1 MNILLKKSNYITK
14 QGKSS
19 ILFDC
24 YSGKYRKRINTNV
37 YVPSDSYQENI
48 NLIRKSHPKHVSLN
62 IALKKLEEKK
72 DLAIFSYNENKWTY
86 NDLETFLKSG
96 IELYSIDE
104 YVNNQFGDSKNI
116 ITHKDYVNVVKVLKK
131 HLKMRHRIKFDELLD
146 PQSIRNFKLNALKNG
161 IKQSSIN
168 SYLKKLKV
176 IMSSAYNHGYI
187 NEKFNIPENII
198 EETPKAQI
206 QTITYKQIEK
216 GIERAKNIYQT
227 QSIALFLLMLSC
239 KGMYPA
245 DVMNYKTLDANN
257 IDEIL
262 INDLF
267 EKESKYIK
275 LKKSKKSSKYKYV
288 RINLSIIKLIEILKI
303 TFHITHYKKY
313 SNILAPYNDPYHIF
327 LIDINIRNNTYKNL
341 WNFYQKSLKSVL
353 YYPFTCARDSFNQI
367 IEEQEMTGQTR
378 DILLGNLTEKELTN
392 INSEKLIDARH
403 KMRDIEDIILREFRI
418 IELTEILI
426 NKLKLI
432 GYNIEEIKQENWET
446 PKGFIASINK
456 FD

>member
-86 NDLETFLKSG
+86 NDLENFLKSG

-104 YVNNQFGDSKNI
+104 YVANQFGDSRNI
-116 ITHKDYVNVVKVLKK
+116 ITHKDYVNVIKVLKK
-131 HLKMRHRIKFDELLD
+131 HLNMGNRIKFDELLD
-146 PQSIRNFKLNALKNG
+146 PQSIRTFKLNALKNG

-176 IMSSAYNHGYI
+176 IMNSAYNHGYI

-198 EETPKAQI
+198 EETPKTQI
-206 QTITYKQIEK
+206 QTITYSHIEK
-216 GIERAKNIYQT
+216 GIEKTKNIYEA

-245 DVMNYKTLDANN
+245 DVMNYKALDANN

-262 INDLF
+262 ITDLF

-288 RINLSIIKLIEILKI
+288 RINLTIIKLIEILKI

-327 LIDINIRNNTYKNL
+327 LIDINIKNNTYKNI

-353 YYPFTCARDSFNQI
+353 DYPFTCARDSFNQI

-378 DILLGNLTEKELTN
+378 DILLGNLTEKELTS
-392 INSEKLIDARH
+392 INSEKLIDARD
-403 KMRDIEDIILREFRI
+403 KMRDVEDIMLREFRI

>member
-24 YSGKYRKRINTNV
+24 YSGKYRKRINTNI
-37 YVPSDSYQENI
+37 YVPSDSYQQNI

-86 NDLETFLKSG
+86 NDLENFLKSG

-104 YVNNQFGDSKNI
+104 YVANQFGDSRNI
-116 ITHKDYVNVVKVLKK
+116 ITHKDYVNVIKVLKK
-131 HLKMRHRIKFDELLD
+131 HLNMGNRIKFDELLD
-146 PQSIRNFKLNALKNG
+146 PQSIRTFKLNALKNG

-176 IMSSAYNHGYI
+176 IMNSAYNHGYI
-187 NEKFNIPENII
+187 NEKFNIPEDII
-198 EETPKAQI
+198 EETPKTQI
-206 QTITYKQIEK
+206 QTITYSHIEK
-216 GIERAKNIYQT
+216 GIEKTKNIYEA

-245 DVMNYKTLDANN
+245 DVMNYKALDANN

-262 INDLF
+262 ITDLF

-288 RINLSIIKLIEILKI
+288 RINLTIIKLIEILKI

-353 YYPFTCARDSFNQI
+353 DYPFTCARDSFNQI

-378 DILLGNLTEKELTN
+378 DILLGNLTEKELTS
-392 INSEKLIDARH
+392 INSEKLIDARD
-403 KMRDIEDIILREFRI
+403 KMRDVEDIMLREFRI

>member
-14 QGKSS
+14 EGKSS

-62 IALKKLEEKK
+62 IALKKIEEKK

-86 NDLETFLKSG
+86 NDLEIYLKSG

-104 YVNNQFGDSKNI
+104 YVTNQFGDSKTI
-116 ITHKDYVNVVKVLKK
+116 ITHKDYMNVVKVFKK
-131 HLKMRHRIKFDELLD
+131 YLNKSNRIKFEELLD
-146 PQSIRNFKLNALKNG
+146 PESILTFKLNALNNG

-176 IMSSAYNHGYI
+176 IMNSAYNHGYI
-187 NEKFNIPENII
+187 NERFNIPENMI
-198 EETPKAQI
+198 EETLKVQREK
-206 QTITYKQIEK
+206 ITYKDIEK
-216 GIERAKNIYQT
+216 GIEEAKNIYQV

-245 DVMNYKTLDANN
+245 DVMNYKAIDGNN

-267 EKESKYIK
+267 EKGSKYLK

-313 SNILAPYNDPYHIF
+313 SNILAPYNDPDHIF

-353 YYPFTCARDSFNQI
+353 NYPFTCARDSFNQI

-378 DILLGNLTEKELTN
+378 DILLGNLTDKELTN
-392 INSEKLIDARH
+392 INSQKLIDAKD
-403 KMRDIEDIILREFRI
+403 KMRDVEDIILREFRI
-418 IELTEILI
+418 IDLAEILI

-432 GYNIEEIKQENWET
+432 GYNIEKIRKQNWET
-446 PKGFIASINK
+446 PKSFIASINK
-456 FD
+456 FN

>member
-86 NDLETFLKSG
+86 NDLEIFLKSG

-104 YVNNQFGDSKNI
+104 YVANQFGDSKNR
-116 ITHKDYVNVVKVLKK
+116 ITHKDYVNVIKALKK
-131 HLKMRHRIKFDELLD
+131 HLNMGNRIKFDELLD
-146 PQSIRNFKLNALKNG
+146 PQSIRTFKLKALKNG

-176 IMSSAYNHGYI
+176 IMNRAYNHGYI

-198 EETPKAQI
+198 EETPKTQI
-206 QTITYKQIEK
+206 QTITYNHIEK
-216 GIERAKNIYQT
+216 GIEKTKNIYQT

-245 DVMNYKTLDANN
+245 DVMNYKALDANN

-267 EKESKYIK
+267 EKGSKYIK
-275 LKKSKKSSKYKYV
+275 
-288 RINLSIIKLIEILKI
+288 
-303 TFHITHYKKY
+303 
-313 SNILAPYNDPYHIF
+313 
-327 LIDINIRNNTYKNL
+327 
-341 WNFYQKSLKSVL
+341 
-353 YYPFTCARDSFNQI
+353 
-367 IEEQEMTGQTR
+367 
-378 DILLGNLTEKELTN
+378 
-392 INSEKLIDARH
+392 
-403 KMRDIEDIILREFRI
+403 
-418 IELTEILI
+418 
-426 NKLKLI
+426 
-432 GYNIEEIKQENWET
+432 
-446 PKGFIASINK
+446 
-456 FD
+456 

>member
-24 YSGKYRKRINTNV
+24 YSGKYRKRINTNI
-37 YVPSDSYQENI
+37 YVPSDSYQQNI

-86 NDLETFLKSG
+86 NDLENFLKSG

-104 YVNNQFGDSKNI
+104 YVANQFGDSRNI
-116 ITHKDYVNVVKVLKK
+116 ITHKDYVNVIKVLKK
-131 HLKMRHRIKFDELLD
+131 HLNMGNRIKFDELLD
-146 PQSIRNFKLNALKNG
+146 PQSIRTFKLNALKNG

-176 IMSSAYNHGYI
+176 IMNSAYNHGYI
-187 NEKFNIPENII
+187 NEKFNIPEDII
-198 EETPKAQI
+198 EETPKTQI
-206 QTITYKQIEK
+206 QTITYSHIEK
-216 GIERAKNIYQT
+216 GIEKTKNIYEA

-245 DVMNYKTLDANN
+245 DVMNYKALDANN

-262 INDLF
+262 ITDLF

-288 RINLSIIKLIEILKI
+288 RINLTIIKLIEILKI

-327 LIDINIRNNTYKNL
+327 LIDINIKNNTYKNI

-353 YYPFTCARDSFNQI
+353 DYPFTCARDSFNQI

-378 DILLGNLTEKELTN
+378 DILLGNLTEKELTS
-392 INSEKLIDARH
+392 INSEKLIDARD
-403 KMRDIEDIILREFRI
+403 KMRDVEDIMLREFRI